1 MGASTLVSSQERR
14 AAVVPRINRLSTAD
28 NPRVNRWLC
37 SPIGLHRIS
46 VVRASEETST
56 TFAFDS
62 PERQRT
68 VLPWANRSVGVP
80 FCPALPSPP
89 LRRARSLAP
98 TCPWYIRI
106 LDPTGKGSFV
116 RACEESLQTCLFHSL
131 ESMRDS
137 CSVGELIRRRP
148 VLHGTAMFRPV
159 VDDLLKITRYNYS
172 FQNYRTCL
180 A

>member
-1 MGASTLVSSQERR
+1 MKQRSDLVFLVRR
-14 AAVVPRINRLSTAD
+14 NFYLLRTMLNPGHALLEKSLQRVIGVGTRLS
-28 NPRVNRWLC
+28 VK
-37 SPIGLHRIS
+37 
-46 VVRASEETST
+46 E
-56 TFAFDS
+56 
-62 PERQRT
+62 T
-68 VLPWANRSVGVP
+68 VLPWANRCVGVS